1 MVNILSLDS
10 VKAIV
15 GDAAGALTVMTDD
28 VGTTVDSLAFEVKG
42 GAPLDVV
49 TTGLRDVVRD
59 LFAAWASEVAEQ
71 SGITVEAT
79 GYGTTVLANADDDG
93 RATVRSSAV

>member
-1 MVNILSLDS
+1 MVNILSLDA

-28 VGTTVDSLAFEVKG
+28 VGTTMDSPALLNG
-42 GAPLDVV
+42 GTQLDVDTRGV
-49 TTGLRDVVRD
+49 RDLVRD
-59 LFAAWASEVAEQ
+59 LFAAWASDVTEQ
-71 SGITVEAT
+71 AGITREAT

-93 RATVRSSAV
+93 SATVRSSTA

>member
-1 MVNILSLDS
+1 MVNILSLDA
-10 VKAIV
+10 VKAVV

-28 VGTTVDSLAFEVKG
+28 VGTTVDSLALEIKG
-42 GAPLDVV
+42 GAALDVV
-49 TTGLRDVVRD
+49 TMGLRDVVRD
-59 LFAAWASEVAEQ
+59 LFAAWTSDVTEQ

-93 RATVRSSAV
+93 SATVRSSAV

>member
-1 MVNILSLDS
+1 MVNIVSLDA

-28 VGTTVDSLAFEVKG
+28 VGTTVDSLVLASK
-42 GAPLDVV
+42 ADSPLDRDM
-49 TTGLRDVVRD
+49 TGKLDWIRDT
-59 LFAAWASEVAEQ
+59 FAAAASDVAEQ

-79 GYGTTVLANADDDG
+79 GYGTTVLADADLDG
-93 RATVRSSAV
+93 GVSVRSTAV

>member
-1 MVNILSLDS
+1 MVNILSLDA

-28 VGTTVDSLAFEVKG
+28 VGTTVDRLVLQSKADS
-42 GAPLDVV
+42 PLDRDM
-49 TTGLRDVVRD
+49 TGKLEWIRDTFV
-59 LFAAWASEVAEQ
+59 AAAADVAEQ

-79 GYGTTVLANADDDG
+79 GYGTTALSNADTDAG
-93 RATVRSSAV
+93 ATVHSSAV

>member
-1 MVNILSLDS
+1 MVNIHSLDA

-28 VGTTVDSLAFEVKG
+28 VGTTVDSLMLVSKADSSLDRDMTGKLDWIRDTF
-42 GAPLDVV
+42 AAAASDVV
-49 TTGLRDVVRD
+49 
-59 LFAAWASEVAEQ
+59 EQ

-79 GYGTTVLANADDDG
+79 RYGTTVLDNADLDG
-93 RATVRSSAV
+93 RDTVHSAAV